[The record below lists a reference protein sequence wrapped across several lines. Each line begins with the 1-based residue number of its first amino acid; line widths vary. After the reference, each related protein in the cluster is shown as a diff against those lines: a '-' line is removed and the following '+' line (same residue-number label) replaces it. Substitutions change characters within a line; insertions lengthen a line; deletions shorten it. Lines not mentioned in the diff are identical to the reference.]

1 LTDFPEDVNILVF
14 ESLRELL
21 FNAVKHSGVSRA
33 KVDLQQLDG
42 IGIRISV
49 SDNGV
54 GFDARSQASL
64 SAYGHG
70 GLGLFSIHER
80 IGLIG
85 GNFEIDSTPGKGSC
99 FTMTVPIAS
108 TV

>member
-1 LTDFPEDVNILVF
+1 M
-14 ESLRELL
+14 L

-33 KVDLQQLDG
+33 KVDLQRLDG
-42 IGIRISV
+42 IGVRISV

-54 GFDARSQASL
+54 GFDARSQV
-64 SAYGHG
+64 SAAANDGG

-99 FTMTVPIAS
+99 FTMTVPYPQSFKTSVSADTPLQQKI
-108 TV
+108 